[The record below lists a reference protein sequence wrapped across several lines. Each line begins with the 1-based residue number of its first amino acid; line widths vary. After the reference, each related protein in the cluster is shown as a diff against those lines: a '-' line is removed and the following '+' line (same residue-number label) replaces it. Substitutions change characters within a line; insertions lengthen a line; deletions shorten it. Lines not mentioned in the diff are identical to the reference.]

1 MKASTTKS
9 YGNYKVLSKL
19 GLGAFSVIYKATHQL
34 TSQEVALKVGK
45 LNRVS
50 CQEVSLMETLQ
61 KYPGFPQVY
70 DSGIE
75 KGLRYIAME
84 LLGQST
90 EELFN
95 VSAEH
100 FDIATTVGIVTQ
112 GISHLETLHK
122 AGYIHRDVIPE
133 HLIYKLGAKP
143 RRNSPIYLTDFGLA
157 RQLSYS
163 LNLMSGAKV
172 AHIVGNARFVGVRAH
187 MNSSH
192 SKADDLESMIYIAI
206 YFLKGELPW
215 DFLMDFRGDQW
226 MNIKCCKEEF
236 INRRCPQCPSVFGE
250 LLTYLLSLRSTERP
264 DYNYIR
270 LKIQQLEVVQPSYPF
285 EITQSDSKGKRVRRR
300 KSASLKRNRSSAKID
315 SSKSRRDDPTS
326 SMVLC
331 SPEDEGAL
339 TPRDLVGP
347 RLDPEARQKISRAM
361 VEVLQE
367 RRLSTVAFSTVRK
380 TSS

>member
-1 MKASTTKS
+1 MQTSTKKS
-9 YGNYKVLSKL
+9 YGNYKVTSLL
-19 GLGAFSVIYKATHQL
+19 GLGAFCVIYKATHQL

-50 CQEVSLMETLQ
+50 SQEVSLMETLQ

-70 DSGIE
+70 ESGSE

-90 EELFN
+90 DELFKL
-95 VSAEH
+95 SAGH

-215 DFLMDFRGDQW
+215 DFLMDVRGDQW
-226 MNIKCCKEEF
+226 MNIKSCKEEF

-270 LKIQQLEVVQPSYPF
+270 LKIQQLEFLQPNYPF
-285 EITQSDSKGKRVRRR
+285 ETTQSNSKEKKIQRRESASPRR
-300 KSASLKRNRSSAKID
+300 KRKPTSDFRKT
-315 SSKSRRDDPTS
+315 RRDDPTI

-331 SPEDEGAL
+331 SPEDEGEL
-339 TPRDLVGP
+339 TPRDAVGP
-347 RLDPEARQKISRAM
+347 SLSPEARGKISRAM

-367 RRLSTVAFSTVRK
+367 RMLSTVAFSTVRK